1 MDKSAPISYKFISMI
16 LACTGGGILVPIFIN
31 SIPVP
36 LSTDAYPV
44 AIFVSFLLHN
54 TFPVLREVLHLSPLF
69 HGMIVFLYETQRAS
83 VVFKL
88 TKAAGYAIP
97 PSDFSIAIFGPIFCG
112 GIAGCGGAFLPLS
125 KGLDPIKDGLAPNML
140 SALVAATFIHLFLHT
155 SLSNGVKDAATKAHF
170 LVAVG
175 FVVLGVVQAFEIDI
189 MKLFKKNEVVKMK
202 DE

>member
-1 MDKSAPISYKFISMI
+1 MI

-44 AIFVSFLLHN
+44 AILVSFLLHLA
-54 TFPVLREVLHLSPLF
+54 FPILRDVMKYSTLF
-69 HGMIVFLYETQRAS
+69 HGLIVFLYETQRAA

-112 GIAGCGGAFLPLS
+112 AIAGCGGAFLPLN
-125 KGLDPIKDGLAPNML
+125 KGLDPLKNGLAPNMI
-140 SALVAATFIHLFLHT
+140 SALFGASFIHLFLKT
-155 SLSNGVKDAATKAHF
+155 SLSKGVKDAASKAHF
-170 LVAVG
+170 LVALA
-175 FVVLGVVQAFEIDI
+175 FVVLGWIQTFEIDI
-189 MKLFKKNEVVKMK
+189 MNLSPKKPVPVKNK
-202 DE
+202 KE